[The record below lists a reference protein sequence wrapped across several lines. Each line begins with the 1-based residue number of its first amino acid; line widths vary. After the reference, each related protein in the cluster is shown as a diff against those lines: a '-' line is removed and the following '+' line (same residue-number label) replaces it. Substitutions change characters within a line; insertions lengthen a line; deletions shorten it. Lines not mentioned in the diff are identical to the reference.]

1 MKGTGVERGATDV
14 TALRLIIRGR
24 VQGVGF
30 RYAFADEARSR
41 KLRGWVRN
49 RRDGAVEAIVAG
61 GPMDVDAMV
70 AWSRRGPPAARVTEV
85 ETTAAE
91 GEFSG
96 FEIMGDI

>member
-1 MKGTGVERGATDV
+1 MKSTGVEPGAADV
-14 TALRLIIRGR
+14 TALRLVIRGK

-49 RRDGAVEAIVAG
+49 RRDGAVEAIIAG
-61 GPMDVDAMV
+61 DPIVVDGMV
-70 AWSRRGPPAARVTEV
+70 VWSRRGPPAARVTDV

-96 FEIMGDI
+96 FEIVGDI